1 MSSAHATP
9 TSSSSGSPGSS
20 SQQHSSAED
29 AAAVALRGAALAFAK
44 KPAASLPT
52 SSATTNTYTYS
63 PALSHGSSTHIT
75 AGGHPVRLLSS
86 HARKRSID
94 ALAAA
99 ERARSPARLL
109 VQPHPPAEG
118 FGASHDVESQNASLQ
133 AAGIVAARLQQLG
146 VPNLV
151 PTSSPQA
158 ADANSKLDAKTNPSL
173 IAATLAASRSVSPS
187 AANRKVRHAGAGA
200 DGDVVV
206 DAAPIPPT
214 TSLISMFESKDED
227 VEVPVVKTTPVRKQ
241 HKQKLVREV
250 SPTGKIPAS
259 AVALPK
265 LAAAAARPKR
275 QSSPPVTSEASKE
288 APMTPVAVKTSAAFK
303 TPVSVKT
310 PVSAKPKKMLT
321 PQAVVDAA
329 SAKPRVPAVSPTVKT
344 PTKPKHL
351 SQPKEKP
358 TPEPKPVKVN
368 TEKKVRDTLSLKAE
382 PKPVSQPKEKPTPE
396 PKPVKVNSEKKARD
410 TPTLKAKPKPVTIP
424 RAESPTPPLISR
436 STTVVLSPKPTRVVK
451 AALRSSSPPDVI
463 LKPTIEVQSPPIIL
477 KPAIEVQSPP
487 VAEPIKLA
495 SPQPKAAP
503 TPPQPRRSQRFVKS
517 PVNGRE
523 RGNSDTMSASPAVI
537 SMYGLPISIRA
548 PISRASPP
556 PLPGRRDSVAS
567 APSSP
572 SHEPQ
577 RRLKIKT
584 PAVDQLQLNSLTSAI
599 MAGSLASSRLTPQ
612 NSGSPMPPLLPK
624 RQKSPHL
631 LQTLRRPP
639 SSDSD
644 ENERQKNLGNHHRHK
659 LHSSR
664 HQHHEGSRRRWR
676 DKITDRERKRYEAV
690 WASNRGLLL
699 TDVSPSSSVVGN
711 IGTELSECVVNVVVR
726 ELWQRSRL
734 PDDELGEAWDLVDRE
749 GRGYLTR
756 PEFVVG
762 MWLVDQRLKGRKL
775 PTRVGDS
782 VWTSAYGGVAVA
794 RPRR

>member
-9 TSSSSGSPGSS
+9 ISSSSGSPGSS
-20 SQQHSSAED
+20 QQHHSSAED

-44 KPAASLPT
+44 KPAAASLPT
-52 SSATTNTYTYS
+52 STTNTYTHS

-86 HARKRSID
+86 HARKRSTD

-109 VQPHPPAEG
+109 VQPHPADG
-118 FGASHDVESQNASLQ
+118 SGASHDVESQNASLQ

-187 AANRKVRHAGAGA
+187 AANRKVRHAGA

-214 TSLISMFESKDED
+214 TSLISMFEGKDED
-227 VEVPVVKTTPVRKQ
+227 EEVPVVKTTPVRKQ

-250 SPTGKIPAS
+250 SPAAKIPAS

-265 LAAAAARPKR
+265 FATAAARPKR
-275 QSSPPVTSEASKE
+275 QSPSPVARQAPKE
-288 APMTPVAVKTSAAFK
+288 APVTPVAVKTPSSAM
-303 TPVSVKT
+303 T

-321 PQAVVDAA
+321 PQAVADAA
-329 SAKPRVPAVSPTVKT
+329 SAKPCVAAASPSVKT

-351 SQPKEKP
+351 SQPKEKS
-358 TPEPKPVKVN
+358 T
-368 TEKKVRDTLSLKAE
+368 AE
-382 PKPVSQPKEKPTPE
+382 PKPVHPEKTVRDTSLKVEPKHLRQPKEKPTPE

-410 TPTLKAKPKPVTIP
+410 TPTLKVKPKPVTIP
-424 RAESPTPPLISR
+424 RSESPTPPLISR
-436 STTVVLSPKPTRVVK
+436 STTVVLSPKPRRVVK

-463 LKPTIEVQSPPIIL
+463 LKPTIEVQSPPIVL
-477 KPAIEVQSPP
+477 KPAVQVQSPP

-503 TPPQPRRSQRFVKS
+503 TPPQPRRSQRLVKS
-517 PVNGRE
+517 PVNGGRDG
-523 RGNSDTMSASPAVI
+523 GNSDTMSASPAVI
-537 SMYGLPISIRA
+537 SMYGLPISTKA

-699 TDVSPSSSVVGN
+699 TDASPSSSVVGN